1 MTMPNPIEPNYAPQG
16 SVPSQPTA
24 GLSLQTG
31 SRKASRKVSH
41 WGFVLRVLFFLSG
54 LAIGGQ
60 TALLMLRDGGAHV
73 PLILA
78 QAAIATLI
86 TIAGFVLL
94 LKLTAGEPE
103 QADPWLLQ
111 VIERE
116 SRPSVLVD
124 QGGKLLF
131 ANAAYVALA
140 KGLTGGEVVPPA
152 FLLAT
157 HADYA
162 AAAYRLAEALRQ
174 GHALSETVTLPPH
187 LLRADHHGRLSLSV
201 QPIVGGDGVPVVGL
215 WQLAELADQPAA
227 KPPVSFDSLQ
237 QATDVLDQA
246 PVGYLSLASDG
257 RILQIN
263 ATLAHWLNWDLA
275 LFFSGERAVQDM
287 FASDCSPLLASMTA
301 EAAQS
306 GLHQSRAPS
315 RFDLTLKRADGGRM
329 LVELIHQVDFDAH
342 GVALPSCTIVVPART
357 VPLELQ
363 EAAKQA
369 GPALDPLRA
378 ARAPDHSM
386 VMFNTAPIGVAIL
399 DKDGAITSSNQRFD
413 QIFSQA
419 DRATSSKISSV
430 LALLPGDQQGAL
442 AYALHQATHQD
453 GPLSPLNIGLGDERS
468 VRLHLARAYGGRD
481 EAAYLFAVETTEQRN
496 LEAQFAQAQKMQA
509 VGELAGGIAH
519 DFNNV
524 LQGILGFTDLLLV
537 SHRPTDPSFQDLM
550 QIKSNAT
557 RAAGLVRQLLAFSR
571 RQTLRPRVVSLNDAV
586 TDVSPLLRRLMGESV
601 PLEIKLGRDLW
612 PVMADPGQF
621 EQAVLNLAVNA
632 REAMA
637 DGGRLTIRT
646 RNVTAADCAAMADA
660 GMSETDLPP
669 ADYVVFEIEDSGIGI
684 APQVMSKIFQP
695 FFTTKE
701 VGKGTGLGLSMVYG
715 FVKQSGGFV
724 FCRSDV
730 GQGTCFT
737 ILLPRLDE
745 KDMVQPEA
753 EPAATPASPP
763 ADLTGAGTILLV
775 EDEDAV
781 RAFAARALSQR
792 GYTVFEAASGAE
804 ALDVYAQHPDLDLIV
819 SDVVMPEMDGPTML
833 KQLRKQGAG
842 VKVIFVSGYAE
853 EAFAKNLPE
862 GEDFGFLPKP
872 FTLKQLIEAV
882 KNTLATRA

>member
-1 MTMPNPIEPNYAPQG
+1 MTMPSNTTNPNG
-16 SVPSQPTA
+16 SVYAASEEA
-24 GLSLQTG
+24 GPITLQIG
-31 SRKASRKVSH
+31 EGRSSGWR
-41 WGFVLRVLFFLSG
+41 FVLRVLFFLSG

-60 TALLMLRDGGAHV
+60 SAFLMLRDGSAHV
-73 PLILA
+73 PAILA
-78 QAAIATLI
+78 QASLATLL
-86 TIAGFVLL
+86 TIACFVLL
-94 LKLTAGEPE
+94 NKLTAGETM

-111 VIERE
+111 VIARE

-140 KGLTGGEVVPPA
+140 KGLSGGAILPPA
-152 FLLAT
+152 FLWAT
-157 HADYA
+157 HDDYA
-162 AAAYRLAEALRQ
+162 AAAYRLTEALLK
-174 GHALSETVTLPPH
+174 GHALMETVTLPSQS
-187 LLRADHHGRLSLSV
+187 LRGDHQARLSLSV
-201 QPIVGGDGVPVVGL
+201 QPIVGKHGTPVVGL
-215 WQLAELADQPAA
+215 WQLNELVDI
-227 KPPVSFDSLQ
+227 PVVKAPVNFDSLQ
-237 QATDVLDQA
+237 QATQVLDQA
-246 PVGYLSLASDG
+246 PVGYLSLSSDG
-257 RILQIN
+257 RVLQIN
-263 ATLAHWLNWDLA
+263 ATLAYWLNWDLA
-275 LFFSGERAVQDM
+275 LFFSGERSVQDM
-287 FASDCSPLLASMTA
+287 FSSDCSPLLALLQGNAVQS
-301 EAAQS
+301 EAYNP
-306 GLHQSRAPS
+306 GAPT
-315 RFDLTLKRADGGRM
+315 RFDLMLKRADGGRM
-329 LVELIHQVDFDAH
+329 LVELIHQVDFDAQ
-342 GVALPSCTIVVPART
+342 GVALPSCGIVVPVRT
-357 VPLELQ
+357 APLQPQDTTERDTSL
-363 EAAKQA
+363 
-369 GPALDPLRA
+369 LDSMRA

-386 VMFNTAPIGVAIL
+386 IMFNTAPIAVAIL
-399 DKDGAITSSNQRFD
+399 DEDGIIVSSNQRFD
-413 QIFSQA
+413 HIFSQI
-419 DRATSSKISSV
+419 DRAASSKTSSL
-430 LALLPGDQQGAL
+430 LALLPADQKGPVAH
-442 AYALHQATHQD
+442 ALHQATHQD
-453 GPLSPLNIGLGDERS
+453 GPISPLNIGLGDERS
-468 VRLHLARAYGGRD
+468 VQLHLVRAYGGRD

-601 PLEIKLGRDLW
+601 PLDIKLGRDLW
-612 PVMADPGQF
+612 SVMADPGQF

-632 REAMA
+632 RDAMA

-646 RNVTAADCAAMADA
+646 RNVTAADCASMADA
-660 GMSETDLPP
+660 GMREADLPQ

-684 APQVMSKIFQP
+684 APQVISKIFQP

-715 FVKQSGGFV
+715 FVKQSGGFI

-745 KDMVQPEA
+745 KDALQPEA
-753 EPAATPASPP
+753 ETSSAPAGPP

-804 ALDVYAQHPDLDLIV
+804 ALDVFAKHPNLDLIV

-833 KQLRKQGAG
+833 RQLRKQGAT

-872 FTLKQLIEAV
+872 FTLKQLIETV
-882 KNTLATRA
+882 KNTLSARG

>member
-1 MTMPNPIEPNYAPQG
+1 MTMPSLSSSPTDPVSAPSVQAG
-16 SVPSQPTA
+16 SVPFLMGA
-24 GLSLQTG
+24 G
-31 SRKASRKVSH
+31 KASR

-54 LAIGGQ
+54 LAIGVQ
-60 TALLMLRDGGAHV
+60 TAVLLLRDGGAHL
-73 PLILA
+73 PLILG
-78 QAAIATLI
+78 QAAIATRI
-86 TIAGFVLL
+86 TVAAFALL

-103 QADPWLLQ
+103 LADPWLLQ
-111 VIERE
+111 VLSRE
-116 SRPSVLVD
+116 DRASVLVD
-124 QGGKLLF
+124 RDGKLVF
-131 ANAAYVALA
+131 ANMAYVALVRRLA
-140 KGLTGGEVVPPA
+140 AEAACDPVPPPA

-157 HADYA
+157 HGEYA

-174 GHALSETVTLPPH
+174 GQPLSETVALPPP
-187 LLRADHHGRLSLSV
+187 LWRADHGQLNLSV
-201 QPIVGGDGVPVVGL
+201 QPIVGVEGSPVAGL
-215 WQLAELADQPAA
+215 WQFSELAGQPAV
-227 KPPVSFDSLQ
+227 KPSASFDSLQ

-246 PVGYLSLASDG
+246 PVGHLSLSPDG
-257 RILQIN
+257 RVLQIN

-275 LFFSGERAVQDM
+275 LFFSGERAVQEM
-287 FASDCSPLLASMTA
+287 FASDCSVLLASMAGETA
-301 EAAQS
+301 QALRHPA
-306 GLHQSRAPS
+306 APS
-315 RFDLTLKRADGGRM
+315 RFDLILKRADGGRM
-329 LVELIHQVDFDAH
+329 QVELIHKVEFDAQ
-342 GVALPSCTIVVPART
+342 GVALPSCGIVIPART
-357 VPLELQ
+357 VPVELQ
-363 EAAKQA
+363 GSTK
-369 GPALDPLRA
+369 PDTPVLDPLRA

-399 DKDGAITSSNQRFD
+399 DKNGEITSSNHRFEH
-413 QIFSQA
+413 IFS
-419 DRATSSKISSV
+419 RVGLSSSSKTSSV
-430 LALLPGDQQGAL
+430 LTLLPADQQGPL

-453 GPLSPLNIGLGDERS
+453 GPLSPLNIALGDERS

-601 PLEIKLGRDLW
+601 PLDIKLGRDLW

-632 REAMA
+632 RDAMP

-646 RNVTAADCAAMADA
+646 RNVTAADCAAMADTVKT
-660 GMSETDLPP
+660 ETDLPQ

-684 APQVMSKIFQP
+684 APQVISKIFQP

-715 FVKQSGGFV
+715 FVKQSGGFI

-737 ILLPRLDE
+737 IILPRLDE
-745 KDMVQPEA
+745 KDAVQPEA
-753 EPAATPASPP
+753 ETPASPAGPP

-792 GYTVFEAASGAE
+792 GYTVYEAASGAE
-804 ALDVYAQHPDLDLIV
+804 ALDVFALHSDLDLIV

-833 KQLRKQGAG
+833 RQLRKQGAT

-853 EAFAKNLPE
+853 EAFAKNLPD

-872 FTLKQLIEAV
+872 FTLKQLIETV
-882 KNTLATRA
+882 KNTLATRT

>member
-1 MTMPNPIEPNYAPQG
+1 MTTTSNMPGPTGLVSNPQRASGEA
-16 SVPSQPTA
+16 VRTLTRTPS
-24 GLSLQTG
+24 
-31 SRKASRKVSH
+31 R
-41 WGFVLRVLFFLSG
+41 WGFAVRVLFFLSG
-54 LAIGGQ
+54 LVIGGQ
-60 TALLMLRDGGAHV
+60 TALLMLRDGGPHV

-78 QAAIATLI
+78 QAAGATLI

-94 LKLTAGEPE
+94 LKLAAGEPE
-103 QADPWLLQ
+103 QVDPWLMQ
-111 VIERE
+111 VIGRE

-131 ANAAYVALA
+131 ANAAYVALT
-140 KGLTGGEVVPPA
+140 KGVSGDRIVSPV
-152 FLLAT
+152 FLMPT
-157 HADYA
+157 HTDYA
-162 AAAYRLAEALRQ
+162 AAVYRLAEALRQ
-174 GHALSETVTLPPH
+174 GQALSETVSLPPQ
-187 LLRADHHGRLSLSV
+187 LQRADHHGRLQVAV
-201 QPIVGGDGVPVVGL
+201 QPIFGAGGALAAGL
-215 WQLAELADQPAA
+215 WQLTELVDAPAVKA
-227 KPPVSFDSLQ
+227 PVSFDSLQ
-237 QATDVLDQA
+237 QATEVLDQA
-246 PVGYLSLASDG
+246 PVGYLSLAPDG
-257 RILQIN
+257 RVLQIN

-275 LFFSGERAVQDM
+275 LFFSGERVVQEM
-287 FASDCSPLLASMTA
+287 FVSDCNPVLAAMA
-301 EAAQS
+301 GEGEAGANPA
-306 GLHQSRAPS
+306 GSRAGVSS
-315 RFDLTLKRADGGRM
+315 RFDLMLRRSDGSRM
-329 LVELIHQVDFDAH
+329 QVELIHQVGFDAQ
-342 GVALPSCTIVVPART
+342 GQALPSCGIVVPAR
-357 VPLELQ
+357 VVVSEPQDL
-363 EAAKQA
+363 ARHDA
-369 GPALDPLRA
+369 PVLDPMRA

-399 DKDGAITSSNQRFD
+399 DKDGGIVSSNQRFD
-413 QIFSQA
+413 QIFSQTNSA
-419 DRATSSKISSV
+419 ISSKLSSV
-430 LALLPGDQQGAL
+430 LTLLPADQQGPL

-453 GPLSPLNIGLGDERS
+453 GALSPLNISLGDERS

-632 REAMA
+632 RDAMA

-646 RNVTAADCAAMADA
+646 RNVTAADCATMAYS
-660 GMSETDLPP
+660 GMNETDLPP
-669 ADYVVFEIEDSGIGI
+669 SDYVVFEIEDSGSGI

-715 FVKQSGGFV
+715 FVKQSGGFI
-724 FCRSDV
+724 FCRSDI

-745 KDMVQPEA
+745 KDAMQPEPEA
-753 EPAATPASPP
+753 SASPAGPP

-804 ALDVYAQHPDLDLIV
+804 ALDVFAQHPDLDLIV

-833 KQLRKQGAG
+833 KVLRKQGAT

-853 EAFAKNLPE
+853 EAFAKNLPD

-872 FTLKQLIEAV
+872 FTLKQLIQSV